1 MKNCK
6 INNDTK
12 IWLYKSAW
20 QKWSECSL
28 VPNVDVCI
36 SEKSFERKLLAID
49 MHISQINPPVFNNIK
64 INSFKDIVNINNKS
78 YKFNSGD
85 SIWISPYTEHG
96 FSGKGSLI
104 KISNGECLDYQ
115 DIYEINKIY
124 NYKNIL
130 KRIHKDNLNW
140 GYENS

>member
-78 YKFNSGD
+78 YKYFDKFSEKFYVCNFN
-85 SIWISPYTEHG
+85 E
-96 FSGKGSLI
+96 FL
-104 KISNGECLDYQ
+104 KI
-115 DIYEINKIY
+115 
-124 NYKNIL
+124 
-130 KRIHKDNLNW
+130 
-140 GYENS
+140 

>member
-1 MKNCK
+1 MVSSMSSSERYPDLFGIFMKVFRAKK
-6 INNDTK
+6 IKDLIYYASTH
-12 IWLYKSAW
+12 Y
-20 QKWSECSL
+20 
-28 VPNVDVCI
+28 
-36 SEKSFERKLLAID
+36 LATSGK
-49 MHISQINPPVFNNIK
+49 MKFYV
-64 INSFKDIVNINNKS
+64 NNKS